1 MEKQITRTCENI
13 LGIFNA
19 CALLCFVEVDTQQ
32 KRRKRKWVE
41 NLKLKIEP
49 QLIRSENLDV
59 NLKKIGEGNGKLQA
73 IKNGAFAGTGGGER
87 RWVISVALKPIRDLR
102 L

>member
-13 LGIFNA
+13 LGISNA

-59 NLKKIGEGNGKLQA
+59 NLKKIGEGNEKLQA
-73 IKNGAFAGTGGGER
+73 IKNGTFAGTGGGER
-87 RWVISVALKPIRDLR
+87 RWAIIVALKPIRDLR

>member
-59 NLKKIGEGNGKLQA
+59 NLKKIGEGNEKLQA
-73 IKNGAFAGTGGGER
+73 IKNGTFAGTGGGER
-87 RWVISVALKPIRDLR
+87 RWAIIVALKPIRDLR